1 MRKRDL
7 RVPAAYVVHFLAHE
21 LNASRKFGH
30 NGNKGRFQL
39 FRRNLRHAEQ
49 TGKKHV
55 AGKSGMGADGQH
67 GRGWRVVFVMVM
79 VVGVGMI
86 VMFVAHR

>member
-1 MRKRDL
+1 MKKFLTLLLTAAMTLSLAACGDEGQNVGQRAVFVLMRKRDL

-39 FRRNLRHAEQ
+39 FRRNLRHA
-49 TGKKHV
+49 
-55 AGKSGMGADGQH
+55 
-67 GRGWRVVFVMVM
+67 
-79 VVGVGMI
+79 
-86 VMFVAHR
+86 